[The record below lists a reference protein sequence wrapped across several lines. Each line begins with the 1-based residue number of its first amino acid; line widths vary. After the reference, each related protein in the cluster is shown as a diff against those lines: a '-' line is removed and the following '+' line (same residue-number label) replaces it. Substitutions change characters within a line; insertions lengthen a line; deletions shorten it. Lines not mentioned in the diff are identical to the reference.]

1 MLGKERLTTESC
13 TQKRLNIRGPQISRS
28 ELIELSQYWAKL
40 CGVYSITGAPLASW
54 FEIHVDDH
62 ESTDLIRLK
71 EIVAYTQASSTHNPE
86 ILFRS
91 EFSLQNTD
99 SSKLFYFEGFQK
111 SVLGQ
116 EHTALTGAL
125 LDIWLFCDGL
135 RRECPVLIPV
145 IATKGKLFK
154 LSLFCYEHNCWNGHL
169 MHQKRELNTS
179 IS

>member
-1 MLGKERLTTESC
+1 MLGKERTAPEKC
-13 TQKRLNIRGPQISRS
+13 TQKPFNIRGAQISRS

-40 CGVYSITGAPLASW
+40 CGVYSITGGPLASW
-54 FEIHVDDH
+54 FEIHVEDNEAQH
-62 ESTDLIRLK
+62 LIRLK
-71 EIVAYTQASSTHNPE
+71 EIVAYTQASSTHKPE

-99 SSKLFYFEGFQK
+99 SSSLFYFEGFK
-111 SVLGQ
+111 ENSLGQ
-116 EHTALTGAL
+116 ENSALTGAL

-169 MHQKRELNTS
+169 MLQKRALKTS